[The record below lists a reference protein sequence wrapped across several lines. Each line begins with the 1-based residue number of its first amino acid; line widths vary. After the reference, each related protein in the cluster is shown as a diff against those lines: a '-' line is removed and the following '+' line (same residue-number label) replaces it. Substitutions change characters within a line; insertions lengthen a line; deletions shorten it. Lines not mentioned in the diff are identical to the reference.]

1 MLELDR
7 TVELEWMG
15 FVVELA
21 RMDELAGP
29 EWLSLAA
36 GGAVAPSV
44 AHAADAGSSP
54 NPCV

>member
-21 RMDELAGP
+21 RMDELAGRN
-29 EWLSLAA
+29 
-36 GGAVAPSV
+36 G
-44 AHAADAGSSP
+44 
-54 NPCV
+54 